1 MSMKNRSLRR
11 MKSLERSGSAVRFSV
26 EADGVLVTV
35 ELSIPAAR
43 IIRYKI
49 LPVEES
55 STERFDLLEPGW
67 VPGQD
72 GPSIDDSAER
82 IILEA
87 YGTKV
92 EVTRDPWTVM
102 VRDQDGRPAFYE
114 VDPSFD
120 YPHEIDPRGRPRHYR
135 SGFGVNGN
143 ETTACRVVFGL
154 DPEESLFGLGEKF
167 TSIDKRGQRIVV
179 WNHGAQGTSTEL
191 AYKNIPFMVS

>member
-1 MSMKNRSLRR
+1 

-72 GPSIDDSAER
+72 APSIDDSDER

-114 VDPSFD
+114 VDPSF
-120 YPHEIDPRGRPRHYR
+120 E
-135 SGFGVNGN
+135 
-143 ETTACRVVFGL
+143 
-154 DPEESLFGLGEKF
+154 
-167 TSIDKRGQRIVV
+167 
-179 WNHGAQGTSTEL
+179 
-191 AYKNIPFMVS
+191 